1 MPNTYRPRPLIW
13 LRDVLVP
20 LFVYSLMLAVLKQ
33 LAPSNFPLVALIFIA
48 GCLLIVRNTVI
59 PALRNR
65 LQIDNHGLS
74 GRSFRGVFEIPWS
87 DVLAAWTAGDR
98 VSSTIL
104 VLGTSQA
111 VYEIPLKWLEAEQIW
126 HEVRLHLPADI
137 VTPAAQEKLKTIVT
151 EYQENSQA
159 QLLEKL
165 PAPLRVGYGR
175 GIKSFGW
182 LGVVFFSSF
191 ALLSWQSG
199 QIGSALCLLVF
210 VILNFAF
217 LLLTN
222 QYLVMDLEGVSDLSI
237 LGHYRINWDE
247 VTHIQTDPAGT
258 GLIFHGSQ
266 KRVVVSGPAYW
277 SGPDKE
283 KMYQLLAAEIRTRNI
298 EVKLDRWLSFKVIFS
313 RNARVKKD
321 R

>member
-1 MPNTYRPRPLIW
+1 MEKIYRPQPMMW

-33 LAPSNFPLVALIFIA
+33 LAQSNFPMVVLVYAV
-48 GCLLIVRNTVI
+48 GCLFILRNTVI
-59 PALRNR
+59 PALRNW
-65 LQIDNHGLS
+65 LQVDNHGLS
-74 GRSFRGVFEIPWS
+74 GRSFRGIFDIPWS
-87 DVLAAWTAGDR
+87 EVLAAWTVAVR
-98 VSSTIL
+98 NNTSVL
-104 VLGTSQA
+104 VLGTRQV
-111 VYEIPLKWLEAEQIW
+111 VYEIPLKWLDSEQVW
-126 HEVRLHLPADI
+126 HEVRSNLPAE
-137 VTPAAQEKLKTIVT
+137 VLTPAAQEKLKGIVT
-151 EYQENSQA
+151 ESQEKSQSE
-159 QLLEKL
+159 LLETL
-165 PAPLRVGYGR
+165 PSPLRVGYGR
-175 GIKSFGW
+175 GVKSFGW
-182 LGVVFFSSF
+182 LGVVFFSFF

-199 QIGSALCLLVF
+199 QIGSALCLMAF
-210 VILNFAF
+210 VLFNAIF

-237 LGHYRINWDE
+237 LGHYRIRWDE

-258 GLIFHGSQ
+258 GLVFHGGR

-283 KMYQLLAAEIRTRNI
+283 RMYQLLAAEIRTRNI
-298 EVKLDRWLSFKVIFS
+298 EVRLDRWLAFKIIFS